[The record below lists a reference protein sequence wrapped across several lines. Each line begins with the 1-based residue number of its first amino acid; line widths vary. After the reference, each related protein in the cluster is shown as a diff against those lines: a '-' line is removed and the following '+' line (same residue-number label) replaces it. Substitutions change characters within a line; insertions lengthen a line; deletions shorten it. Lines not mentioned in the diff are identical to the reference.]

1 MFLRILDKISEIS
14 ADIVGLDEDCLV
26 DESQTCSECG
36 KTFNVNLDEY
46 YLHCCSKRCW
56 ERINAATMDGY
67 DVDDPDNPMYSN
79 RSYASKIVR
88 PKISTRPYNYNG
100 LVAFIL
106 LITFLNGLVSFLQT
120 QSESY
125 SITMTLIRYLFLWLI
140 LYGWYFSVIKFV
152 KWKFPEKEASVRET
166 LKYLLYLFAVIYVIL
181 LF

>member
-1 MFLRILDKISEIS
+1 MGIFSWS
-14 ADIVGLDEDCLV
+14 

-36 KTFNVNLDEY
+36 KTFTVNHYYDFSKLDFVSDESY
-46 YLHCCSKRCW
+46 VDCCSKRCW
-56 ERINAATMDGY
+56 ERMNAATMDGY

-79 RSYASKIVR
+79 RSHASKIVR

-152 KWKFPEKEASVRET
+152 KWKFPEKEAGVRET